1 MTNAPDHPTGEESWL
16 LAAYRLDGKGGAAPL
31 SEGELDAAWSGPD
44 KAVIW
49 VHLRRDAPEAQTWLR
64 ERAGFDEVLCDRLLA
79 AETRPGADAFE
90 GRLEANLRG
99 VNLNP
104 GADPEDMVSLRL
116 SVSETRVVTLRLK
129 RLRAVQDVREM
140 LATGRGPRTAMG
152 LFHRLAERLAER
164 MHGVVLTLE
173 EEIDGFEVALDE
185 RDPRTLTAQRHALA
199 DARRRAAE
207 LRRFIAP
214 QREALALAAECD
226 LPWLKEPMRRRL
238 RDARERYGRILDDL
252 DGVRERAAV
261 GFEEAVALQGERMN
275 RTMYMLAVVAAI
287 FLPLGFV
294 TGLLGINVGGMPGT
308 ENGAAFWIVCAVL
321 AGLGLGVFAWFKRR
335 GLM

>member
-1 MTNAPDHPTGEESWL
+1 MMTDPDTVAPEDPWL
-16 LAAYRLDGKGGAAPL
+16 LFAMRLDGRGGASAL
-31 SEGELDAAWSGPD
+31 TEQELETAWSDPD

-49 VHLRRDAPEAQTWLR
+49 VHLRRDAPEAQAWLR
-64 ERAGFDEVLCDRLLA
+64 ERSGYDEILCDRLLA

-104 GADPEDMVSLRL
+104 GAEPEDMVSLRL
-116 SVSETRVVTLRLK
+116 SVSENRIVTLRLK
-129 RLRAVQDVREM
+129 KLRAVEDVQGL
-140 LATGRGPRTAMG
+140 LAAGRGPKTALG

-164 MHGVVLTLE
+164 IHAVVLKLE
-173 EEIDGFEVALDE
+173 EEIDGFESALDE
-185 RDPRTLTAQRHALA
+185 RDPRTLTAHRHALA
-199 DARRRAAE
+199 DARRRAVE
-207 LRRFIAP
+207 LRRYIAP

-238 RDARERYGRILDDL
+238 RDARERYGRIVDDL

-308 ENGAAFWIVCAVL
+308 ESGAAFWIVCAVL
-321 AGLGLGVFAWFKRR
+321 AALGLGVWLWFKRR